1 MPAKVFVSGC
11 FDMLHSGHVA
21 FLEEAATHGELYV
34 GIGSDRTVLELKGRR
49 TICKE
54 AERLYMVKAL
64 RCVKDAWVSSGSG
77 VMDFEDE
84 VRALHP
90 DIFFVNS
97 DGYTPEKE
105 AFCRGLG
112 IRLMLSRRLPHEG
125 LPPRSTTAL
134 RRECAIPYRIE
145 LGGGWLDQ
153 PDVSRFAPG
162 AVVTVSIKPRV
173 EYNDRSGLATSS
185 RKKAVELWSDALPKG
200 DRAELA
206 KMLFALENP
215 PGTKYYSGSQDQ
227 LGMLLPGI
235 NRLYYDNSFWPSKI
249 DSILDEATIA
259 FVEAHLRLLALPPR
273 PTGFSVREETRITE
287 EGVRRL
293 ARAADGVWEGIRNH
307 DLSLWGASTTA
318 AFEAAVAM
326 FPRMLTDETA
336 KAIEA
341 YRGRAAGWK
350 LTGAGGGGY
359 LVLVSEEPIPEAQT
373 VEVCRE

>member
-1 MPAKVFVSGC
+1 
-11 FDMLHSGHVA
+11 
-21 FLEEAATHGELYV
+21 
-34 GIGSDRTVLELKGRR
+34 
-49 TICKE
+49 
-54 AERLYMVKAL
+54 
-64 RCVKDAWVSSGSG
+64 
-77 VMDFEDE
+77 
-84 VRALHP
+84 
-90 DIFFVNS
+90 
-97 DGYTPEKE
+97 
-105 AFCRGLG
+105 
-112 IRLMLSRRLPHEG
+112 
-125 LPPRSTTAL
+125 
-134 RRECAIPYRIE
+134 
-145 LGGGWLDQ
+145 
-153 PDVSRFAPG
+153 
-162 AVVTVSIKPRV
+162 
-173 EYNDRSGLATSS
+173 
-185 RKKAVELWSDALPKG
+185 
-200 DRAELA
+200 
-206 KMLFALENP
+206 MLFALENP
-215 PGTKYYSGSQDQ
+215 PGTKCYSGSQDQ

-235 NRLYYDNSFWPSKI
+235 NRLYYDNSFWPSRI

>member
-1 MPAKVFVSGC
+1 
-11 FDMLHSGHVA
+11 MLHSGHVA

-34 GIGSDRTVLELKGRR
+34 GIGSDKTVLELKGRR

-105 AFCRGLG
+105 VFCRGLG

-235 NRLYYDNSFWPSKI
+235 NRLYYDNSFWPSRI